1 MITSEAWLKR
11 RDELQAIYI
20 RCMGGFPDRCDQA
33 PEILRREKTDRFEAQ
48 WLRFSSER
56 DERVPGLFVKPRDRN
71 GPFPVILAL
80 PGGHRTK
87 DLTIFGHDQWPL
99 PFEIESPHHRFP
111 VEHLGNHEP
120 LAYTHFLDH
129 GFALLSI
136 DARVFGARAADRP
149 DSCVDRAAFTA
160 ASWAQYHLLMRRAL
174 SEGRSAAAMEV
185 WDIIRAIDYLATR
198 DDVDD
203 GRIGCMGFSMG
214 GNLSWMTGIIEPRI
228 KAVCVAS
235 CLVTF
240 EAAVK
245 YGRDGGWYAWIP
257 GIGKHTTREELFSM
271 IAPRPLLSFE
281 GDEDF
286 PSEAREPM
294 INEARAKYE
303 LLGAAENFQSVIYCG
318 GHGACL
324 RDESTLKEIG
334 HWFERQLACQP

>member
-160 ASWAQYHLLMRRAL
+160 ASWAQYHLLMRRAT
-174 SEGRSAAAMEV
+174 
-185 WDIIRAIDYLATR
+185 RAR
-198 DDVDD
+198 V
-203 GRIGCMGFSMG
+203 
-214 GNLSWMTGIIEPRI
+214 
-228 KAVCVAS
+228 
-235 CLVTF
+235 
-240 EAAVK
+240 
-245 YGRDGGWYAWIP
+245 
-257 GIGKHTTREELFSM
+257 
-271 IAPRPLLSFE
+271 
-281 GDEDF
+281 
-286 PSEAREPM
+286 ARE
-294 INEARAKYE
+294 RGYVR
-303 LLGAAENFQSVIYCG
+303 LLPVVD
-318 GHGACL
+318 GHGRGQRLVKLLLQPGHLLLL
-324 RDESTLKEIG
+324 RVG
-334 HWFERQLACQP
+334 GRG